1 MYKGVKIILNKSN
14 LYKTLVFILKP
25 IFKLIYRLK
34 ITGLDNIPKNDKA
47 ILCPNHTSNA
57 DPILLATSLNRQVF
71 FMSKKELFKNK
82 LLEKFFKSLG
92 AFPVNRGTG
101 DTSALDKSKEI
112 LNSGNL
118 LGLFIE
124 GTRSKSGEFLR
135 PKTGAAMIS
144 YETKSNVIPIYIRC
158 IDGGKIRPFKKNVLV
173 IGKPLSSDDLDLNDT
188 PSSKSFRNASRYIMD
203 QIKKLSPNK

>member
-1 MYKGVKIILNKSN
+1 MNHPN

-25 IFKLIYRLK
+25 IFKLIYRLEVIGK
-34 ITGLDNIPKNDKA
+34 DNIPKNGKS

-57 DPILLATSLNRQVF
+57 DPILLATSLNRQIF

-82 LLEKFFKSLG
+82 LLGKFLKSLG
-92 AFPVNRGTG
+92 AFPVNRGAG

-112 LNSGNL
+112 LKSGNL

-135 PKTGAAMIS
+135 PKTGASMIAS
-144 YETKSNVIPIYIRC
+144 ETQSNVIPIYIRC
-158 IDGGKIRPFKKNVLV
+158 IDGGRVRPFKKNILI
-173 IGKPLSSDDLDLNDT
+173 IGNPLSTNDLNLNDN
-188 PSSKSFRNASRYIMD
+188 PSGKSFRNASRYIMD
-203 QIKKLSPNK
+203 QIKNLSPNK